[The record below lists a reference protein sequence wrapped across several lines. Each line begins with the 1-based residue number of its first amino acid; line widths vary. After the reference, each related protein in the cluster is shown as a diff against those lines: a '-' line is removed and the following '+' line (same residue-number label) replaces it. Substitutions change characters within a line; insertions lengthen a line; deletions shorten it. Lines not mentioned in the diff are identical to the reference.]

1 MPEEKIAGIM
11 REFAKTWDAGDVEK
25 NIAYYTDDAVVTNPY
40 GTFKGKDAI
49 KRNMTA
55 MFNNMKNIKV
65 TETGNGIIVQ
75 GDKAFFEH
83 VISGTFQGQ
92 KFEFLAMCAYEF
104 SGEKIKAVRTVFDRL
119 LVAQQSVKGWPAKP
133 IVNMVVKQSEK
144 SMK

>member
-1 MPEEKIAGIM
+1 MPEEKIADIM

-25 NIAYYTDDAVVTNPY
+25 NIAYYTDDAVVANPY

-49 KRNMTA
+49 KRTMTVT
-55 MFNNMKNIKV
+55 FNNMKNIKIV
-65 TETGNGIIVQ
+65 ETGNGIIVQ

-104 SGEKIKAVRTVFDRL
+104 SGEKFKAVRTVYDRL
-119 LVAQQSVKGWPAKP
+119 LIGQQVTKGWPAKP
-133 IVNMVVKQSEK
+133 MINMIVKQSEK
-144 SMK
+144 AMK

>member
-11 REFAKTWDAGDVEK
+11 REFAKTWDAGDVGK
-25 NIAYYTDDAVVTNPY
+25 NIAYYTDDAVVTNPN
-40 GTFKGKDAI
+40 GTFKGKEAI
-49 KRNMTA
+49 KGNMTA
-55 MFNNMKNIKV
+55 MFKNMKNIKV
-65 TETGNGIIVQ
+65 TETGNGIIAQ

-83 VISGTFQGQ
+83 IISGTYQGQ

-104 SGEKIKAVRTVFDRL
+104 NGDKIKGVRTVYDRL

-133 IVNMVVKQSEK
+133 LVNMVVKQSEK